1 MSGKRR
7 LMGQKKLKWGLK
19 FLGRLSQGRI
29 PVVECYL
36 EANMACMFGKG
47 GRKIR
52 WHVELSSS
60 NLGILV

>member
-7 LMGQKKLKWGLK
+7 LMGQKKLKRGFK
-19 FLGRLSQGRI
+19 FLGRLSRRRI

-47 GRKIR
+47 G
-52 WHVELSSS
+52 
-60 NLGILV
+60 GT